1 MKQKQFLIFF
11 FLISLFGCKKSNE
24 EVVKDFLNYTNAYD
38 SEKLRKILDENFY
51 AIYRKSKMNKTEFLL
66 ALDSLKILGQKN
78 ELVNFVNHDS
88 IIITD
93 ESLTDYILTGLDIN
107 PKPIQHSTY
116 KIQNGK
122 IISIL
127 TDTIIESKMFWEEI
141 ENKYSPFEFFLKD
154 SFGLYVKEA
163 MPEMKKYLG
172 IYNSFPLPEKKRY
185 RIYSNLQGTYFCP
198 EVDIFKNTLPVMIFK
213 GKFSVICI
221 DVFSMPLLLQNLD
234 LSEAHTYDIDGDY
247 VRIHT
252 GDEVAL
258 FRIVDYNTLEGESS
272 GCFGTYKKTHMSYQ
286 EMAYEVSR
294 NLRRN

>member
-1 MKQKQFLIFF
+1 M
-11 FLISLFGCKKSNE
+11 
-24 EVVKDFLNYTNAYD
+24 VKDFLNYTNAYD

-141 ENKYSPFEFFLKD
+141 ENKYSPFEFF
-154 SFGLYVKEA
+154 
-163 MPEMKKYLG
+163 
-172 IYNSFPLPEKKRY
+172 
-185 RIYSNLQGTYFCP
+185 
-198 EVDIFKNTLPVMIFK
+198 
-213 GKFSVICI
+213 
-221 DVFSMPLLLQNLD
+221 
-234 LSEAHTYDIDGDY
+234 
-247 VRIHT
+247 
-252 GDEVAL
+252 
-258 FRIVDYNTLEGESS
+258 
-272 GCFGTYKKTHMSYQ
+272 
-286 EMAYEVSR
+286 
-294 NLRRN
+294 